1 MSEINSNGEQKPF
14 RSPAGSLHLERRTF
28 LKGALVLGAA
38 AGTTSAEAQAPVQ
51 VWEESDPQCRVVVQ
65 EVTPGYAVDAA
76 MLTDFVNLSQLL
88 TGYASSLDRA
98 VASRYLDR
106 LTAHPRLSPLVPAL
120 FEKYRAIASGA
131 NPPSESDIQQQI
143 MLDPAIRP
151 IAEQVIYLWYV
162 SAFFVPRLDD
172 PTKNVWVYGSP
183 EDYEKSLLWSL
194 IGAHAPMTRGGPFGY
209 WADAPSL

>member
-14 RSPAGSLHLERRTF
+14 QSPASSLHLERRTF
-28 LKGALVLGAA
+28 LKGALLLGAA
-38 AGTTSAEAQAPVQ
+38 AGTTPAEAQAPVQ
-51 VWEESDPQCRVVVQ
+51 VWEESDPQCRVVLQ
-65 EVTPGYAVDAA
+65 EVTPSYAVDAA

-106 LTAHPRLSPLVPAL
+106 LTAHPRLSPSVPAL
-120 FEKYRAIASGA
+120 FEKYRAITSGA

-162 SAFFVPRLDD
+162 SAFFVPRQDD